1 MSLHPQEPPSV
12 PEETIRVA
20 RAAFP
25 KGSLCLCIADELG
38 SIYTNDQFTALF
50 PRRGKHAEAP
60 GRLALATVL
69 QFVEGLSDRQAADA
83 VRGRIDW
90 KYALGLS
97 LIDPGFDH
105 TVLSEFRSRLIE
117 GGAER
122 LLLDTLLQHLRDRGL
137 VKARGRQRT
146 DSTHVLAAVRG
157 LNRLE
162 RVGETVRAALN
173 ELAVVA
179 PDWLQA
185 LAPPAW
191 YERYSRRVEAYRL
204 PKAEKERLELAA
216 TIGADGDQLL
226 AAIDAAVEPWL
237 AQLPAIQVLRQ
248 VWTAQYTKEDGQLRW
263 HIVQEMPATAEQ
275 ISSPYHPEARYGKKR
290 DISWTGYKAHLTET
304 CDPET
309 PHVITNVE
317 TTLATTPDDHM
328 LTVVHQSLAKSEL
341 LPSEHL
347 VDMGYTGCR
356 MLVESQQRHGVV
368 VVGPVVEDTSWQAH
382 AAEGFSKADFHVDWD
397 QQVVTCPEGKQSI
410 LGCRA
415 PIPRA
420 ACNSRPASRET
431 TAPLARCEAAAL
443 GRRSSRV
450 SSRCRRVRS
459 LRHCSP
465 FGEIRQRKNFGR
477 TMPREPASKARIR
490 RRFVVAACADAAIS
504 GWRRHVYSTSSQ
516 RSQSTLSES
525 LSGTTTLVL
534 PMTSRRTAAIPMP
547 SPRSAST

>member
-12 PEETIRVA
+12 PEETSRVA

-25 KGSLCLCIADELG
+25 KGSLCLSIADELG
-38 SIYTNDQFTALF
+38 SIYSDDQFSTLF

-117 GGAER
+117 GGSER
-122 LLLDTLLQHLRDRGL
+122 LLLDTLLQHLRDHGL

-162 RVGETVRAALN
+162 RVGETLRAALN

-185 LAPPAW
+185 LAPPVW
-191 YERYSRRVEAYRL
+191 YERYSCRVENYRL
-204 PKAEKERLELAA
+204 PKAEKERLELAV
-216 TIGADGDQLL
+216 TVGADGDQLL
-226 AAIDAAVEPWL
+226 GAVDAAVEQPWL
-237 AQLPAIQVLRQ
+237 AQLPAIHVLRE
-248 VWTAQYTKEDGQLRW
+248 VWKAQYVKEEGLLRW
-263 HIVQEMPATAEQ
+263 QTVQEMPATAEQ
-275 ISSPYHPEARYGKKR
+275 ISSPYDPEARYGKKR
-290 DISWTGYKAHLTET
+290 DISWTGYKVHLTET
-304 CDPET
+304 CDPEM

-317 TTLATTPDDHM
+317 TTVATTPDDHM
-328 LTVVHQSLAKSEL
+328 LTVVHQSLAKIEL

-356 MLVESQQRHGVV
+356 MLVDSQRHHGVV
-368 VVGPVVEDTSWQAH
+368 VVGPVVEDTSWQAQ
-382 AAEGFSKADFHVDWD
+382 AAEGFSKADFHVDWNG
-397 QQVVTCPEGKQSI
+397 QVVTCPEGKQSI
-410 LGCRA
+410 SWLPSTYPKGGMQFEARFARNDC
-415 PIPRA
+415 A
-420 ACNSRPASRET
+420 ACPMRSCCTRSKVEPRIITLQAREEFEALQSARRNQAKEAFGKSYAARAGIEGT
-431 TAPLARCEAAAL
+431 HTQAIRRCGLRRCRYIGLAKTRLQHVITAAAINL
-443 GRRSSRV
+443 VRVAEWHDGIPTAGTRISR
-450 SSRCRRVRS
+450 
-459 LRHCSP
+459 
-465 FGEIRQRKNFGR
+465 F
-477 TMPREPASKARIR
+477 
-490 RRFVVAACADAAIS
+490 AALHMA
-504 GWRRHVYSTSSQ
+504 V
-516 RSQSTLSES
+516 
-525 LSGTTTLVL
+525 
-534 PMTSRRTAAIPMP
+534 
-547 SPRSAST
+547 

>member
-1 MSLHPQEPPSV
+1 
-12 PEETIRVA
+12 
-20 RAAFP
+20 
-25 KGSLCLCIADELG
+25 
-38 SIYTNDQFTALF
+38 
-50 PRRGKHAEAP
+50 
-60 GRLALATVL
+60 
-69 QFVEGLSDRQAADA
+69 VEGLSDRQAADA

-105 TVLSEFRSRLIE
+105 TVLSEFRSRLVE

-122 LLLDTLLQHLRDRGL
+122 LLLDTLLQHLRDRDL

-185 LAPPAW
+185 LAPPTW

-275 ISSPYHPEARYGKKR
+275 ISSPYDPEARYGKKR

-328 LTVVHQSLAKSEL
+328 LTVVHESLAKSEL

-356 MLVESQQRHGVV
+356 MLVESQQRYGVV

-410 LGCRA
+410 SWLPSTYPKGGMQFEARFARNDC
-415 PIPRA
+415 A
-420 ACNSRPASRET
+420 ACPMRSRCTRSKVEPRIITLQARKEFEALQSVRRNQATEKSRKNYAARAGIEGT
-431 TAPLARCEAAAL
+431 HSQAIRRCGLRRCRYIGLAKTRLQHVITAVAINLVRVAEWHNDARSADTRISRFAAL
-443 GRRSSRV
+443 
-450 SSRCRRVRS
+450 
-459 LRHCSP
+459 
-465 FGEIRQRKNFGR
+465 Q
-477 TMPREPASKARIR
+477 A
-490 RRFVVAACADAAIS
+490 VA
-504 GWRRHVYSTSSQ
+504 
-516 RSQSTLSES
+516 
-525 LSGTTTLVL
+525 
-534 PMTSRRTAAIPMP
+534 
-547 SPRSAST
+547 